1 MTLASQRQP
10 AVQIDLGCGHSK
22 APGHIGLDQVPS
34 AAVDIVCDLEQ
45 GIPLPSNCVDRVHA
59 NHLLEHIQHLDVL
72 MREIY
77 RVCRAGAAVA
87 VRVPYYTSIGA
98 FKDPT
103 HKRFFT
109 EETFL
114 YFGPLGSRNCA
125 RWTRFDYGFGVHF
138 AVDSITYTYMRPF
151 GRLGTI
157 LPSWAMAPFR
167 RFLWNVV
174 HTMTVEMRVVK

>member
-1 MTLASQRQP
+1 
-10 AVQIDLGCGHSK
+10 
-22 APGHIGLDQVPS
+22 
-34 AAVDIVCDLEQ
+34 VDVICDLEQ
-45 GIPLPSNCVDRVHA
+45 GIPLPDDCVDGVYA
-59 NHLLEHIQHLDVL
+59 NHSLEHIGHLDLL
-72 MREIY
+72 MQEIY
-77 RVCRAGAAVA
+77 RVCRAGASVT

-114 YFGPLGSRNCA
+114 YYSPANSRKRTRACKRT

-138 AVDSITYTYMRPF
+138 AIDSISYTYMRPF
-151 GRLGTI
+151 GRLGKV
-157 LPSWAMAPFR
+157 LPSWAMFPFR

-174 HTMTVEMRVVK
+174 HTMVVEMHVVK

>member
-1 MTLASQRQP
+1 MTHLSRRQP
-10 AVQIDLGCGHSK
+10 GVWIDLGCGRSK
-22 APGHIGLDQVPS
+22 APGHIGLDVVNS
-34 AAVDIVCDLEQ
+34 AGVDVVCDLEQ
-45 GIPLPSNCVDRVHA
+45 GIPLPSDCVDGIYA
-59 NHLLEHIQHLDVL
+59 NHSLEHIGHLDLL
-72 MREIY
+72 MQEIY
-77 RVCRAGAAVA
+77 RVCRAGASVT

-103 HKRFFT
+103 HKQFFT

-114 YFGPLGSRNCA
+114 YFGPLGSRDCA

-151 GRLGTI
+151 GRLGSI
-157 LPSWAMAPFR
+157 LPPWAMAPFR

-174 HTMTVEMRVVK
+174 HTMVVEMHVVK